1 MEVILKN
8 VRLSFPSI
16 FEMSS
21 IGDGEPAY
29 SAKFIIEPDSE
40 NAKLLKAAVEAV
52 AKDKWKEKAAGV
64 LQTLKE
70 DKKVAYVEG
79 PYKNKNGEPYDGYEG
94 MFNLSAR
101 SSDVKPTVK
110 DRRNQTV
117 AKGDAGAPYN
127 GCYVHTAVDI
137 WAQDNKWGRRI
148 NCKLLGVMFYKDG
161 TPFSGGAAASDST
174 FADLAQEPSA
184 EDFV

>member
-1 MEVILKN
+1 MELILKK

-16 FEMSS
+16 FKMTA

-29 SAKFIIEPDSE
+29 GTKFIIEPGSE
-40 NAKLLKAAVEAV
+40 NAKALKEAVEAV
-52 AKDKWKEKAAGV
+52 AKEKWKDKAPGV

-79 PYKNKNGEPYDGYEG
+79 PYKNKNGELYDGFEG
-94 MFNLSAR
+94 MFTLSAR
-101 SSDVKPTVK
+101 SSDIKPTAK
-110 DRRNQTV
+110 DKRNQDVTEADGV
-117 AKGDAGAPYN
+117 IYN
-127 GCYVHTAVDI
+127 GCYVHAAVDI

-148 NCKLLGVMFYKDG
+148 NCKLLGVMFAEDG
-161 TPFSGGAAASDST
+161 PTFGGGRPADDST
-174 FADLAQEPSA
+174 FADLAQDVEA